1 MVERAHLAALDF
13 KSKSQLNQ
21 AKIKQ
26 GVEDH
31 KFMDFKTCFRTKRK
45 HILT

>member
-31 KFMDFKTCFRTKRK
+31 KFMDFKTC
-45 HILT
+45 